1 MGKSLE
7 SEKANLLDI
16 LTEIRT
22 VTALDTVLN
31 SNKTY
36 QKALKQQDKAFN
48 KMEKIGL
55 NEKQHTVADKAL
67 SAVNHCGAVYG
78 AIAYRLGLQDGIKI
92 ASELREIE

>member
-1 MGKSLE
+1 MKA
-7 SEKANLLDI
+7 EKANLLDI
-16 LTEIRT
+16 LSEIRT

-36 QKALKQQDKAFN
+36 RKALKQQDKTFN

-55 NEKQHTVADKAL
+55 TNKQHTVTDKAL
-67 SAVNHCGAVYG
+67 SAVNHSGAVYG